1 MVVVVTSGA
10 AVKWATA
17 DEVVVVVVVVV
28 GGARVARALARPG
41 RENTSHDA
49 APKKKMAVVRACS
62 RSICPNSAP

>member
-1 MVVVVTSGA
+1 MA
-10 AVKWATA
+10 AT

-28 GGARVARALARPG
+28 SGARVARALARPG

-62 RSICPNSAP
+62 RSIGSNRAP